1 MKLSCEAGNAM
12 HQAIESVE
20 KVTQIMTKITH
31 ATCIQGTNIDQISEA
46 VCHLDD
52 VTRQNLALVKD
63 AAAATTDLSEQT
75 DRLTCAI
82 VIFKTSGNEGGVVAT
97 AKLPLA

>member
-1 MKLSCEAGNAM
+1 
-12 HQAIESVE
+12 
-20 KVTQIMTKITH
+20 
-31 ATCIQGTNIDQISEA
+31 
-46 VCHLDD
+46 LDD